1 MENIADLVT
10 HFVINALMALAIF
23 VVGRWIAL
31 QIVNI
36 VQKTLLAR
44 NMDTA
49 LVHFVR
55 SLAYWVL
62 LAFVL
67 IAALGQLGIQTASF
81 VAIIGAAGLAI
92 GLALQGS
99 LSNFA
104 SGILLLVFKPFK
116 AGDFVEVANTAGS
129 IEKIQIFTTELVT
142 PDNKQII
149 IPNSAITSGTIT
161 NYSAKDT
168 RRVDLTIGI
177 SYDDDIDKARELI
190 FDEISKDERILKDP
204 EPVVLVMAL
213 ADSSVNFAV
222 RSWAATSDYWPVYT
236 SLTESIKKRF
246 DKDGISIPYPQTDVH
261 IHQVKE

>member
-23 VVGRWIAL
+23 VVGRWIAF
-31 QIVNI
+31 QIANI
-36 VQKTLLAR
+36 LQKTLLAR

-55 SLAYWVL
+55 SLAYWAL
-62 LAFVL
+62 LVFVL
-67 IAALGQLGIQTASF
+67 IAALGQLGLQTASF
-81 VAIIGAAGLAI
+81 VAIVGAAGLAI

-104 SGILLLVFKPFK
+104 SGILLLFFKPFK

-222 RSWAATSDYWPVYT
+222 RSWAATPDYWPIYT

>member
-1 MENIADLVT
+1 
-10 HFVINALMALAIF
+10 
-23 VVGRWIAL
+23 
-31 QIVNI
+31 
-36 VQKTLLAR
+36 
-44 NMDTA
+44 MDAA
-49 LVHFVR
+49 LVHFVL
-55 SLAYWVL
+55 SLVYWGL
-62 LAFVL
+62 LAIVV

-104 SGILLLVFKPFK
+104 SGVLLLVFKPFK
-116 AGDFVEVANTAGS
+116 AGDFVEAAGTAGS

-149 IPNSAITSGTIT
+149 IPNSAITGGTIT

-190 FDEISKDERILKDP
+190 FDEISKDDRILKEP
-204 EPVVLVMAL
+204 EPVVLVMTL
-213 ADSSVNFAV
+213 GDSSVNFAV

-246 DKDGISIPYPQTDVH
+246 DKDGISIPFPQTDVH
-261 IHQVKE
+261 IHQAKE

>member
-23 VVGRWIAL
+23 VVGRWIAF
-31 QIVNI
+31 QIANI
-36 VQKTLLAR
+36 LQKTLLAR

-55 SLAYWVL
+55 SLAYWTL
-62 LAFVL
+62 LVFVL
-67 IAALGQLGIQTASF
+67 IAALGQLGLQTASF
-81 VAIIGAAGLAI
+81 VAIVGAAGLAI

-104 SGILLLVFKPFK
+104 SGILLLFFKPFK

-222 RSWAATSDYWPVYT
+222 RSWAATSDYWPIYT

-246 DKDGISIPYPQTDVH
+246 DKNGISIPYPQTDVH

>member
-23 VVGRWIAL
+23 VVGRWIAF
-31 QIVNI
+31 QIANI
-36 VQKTLLAR
+36 LQKTLLAR

-55 SLAYWVL
+55 SLAYWAL
-62 LAFVL
+62 LVFVL
-67 IAALGQLGIQTASF
+67 IAALGQLGLQTASF
-81 VAIIGAAGLAI
+81 VAIVGAAGLAI

-104 SGILLLVFKPFK
+104 SGILLLFFKPFK

-222 RSWAATSDYWPVYT
+222 RSWAATSDYWPIYT

>member
-1 MENIADLVT
+1 MENIADLIT
-10 HFVINALMALAIF
+10 HFVIDALMALAIF
-23 VVGRWIAL
+23 VVGRWVAFQVANLL
-31 QIVNI
+31 Q
-36 VQKTLLAR
+36 KGLTAR
-44 NMDTA
+44 EMDSA

-55 SLAYWVL
+55 SLVYWAL

-104 SGILLLVFKPFK
+104 SGVLLLVFKPFK
-116 AGDFVEVANTAGS
+116 SGDFVEVANTAGS

-190 FDEISKDERILKDP
+190 FDEIAKDDRIMKDP
-204 EPVVLVMAL
+204 EPVVLVMTL

>member
-1 MENIADLVT
+1 MENIADLIT
-10 HFVINALMALAIF
+10 HFVIDALMALAIF
-23 VVGRWIAL
+23 VVGRWVAFQVASLL
-31 QIVNI
+31 Q
-36 VQKTLLAR
+36 KGLTAR
-44 NMDTA
+44 EMDSA

-55 SLAYWVL
+55 SLVYWAL

-104 SGILLLVFKPFK
+104 SGVLLLVFKPFK
-116 AGDFVEVANTAGS
+116 SGDFVEVANTAGS

-190 FDEISKDERILKDP
+190 FDEIAKDDRIMKDP
-204 EPVVLVMAL
+204 EPVVLVMTL

>member
-10 HFVINALMALAIF
+10 HFVINAFMALAIF

-55 SLAYWVL
+55 SLVYWVL
-62 LAFVL
+62 IAFVL

-222 RSWAATSDYWPVYT
+222 RSWATTSDYWPVYT

-246 DKDGISIPYPQTDVH
+246 DKDGVSIPYPQTDVH

>member
-23 VVGRWIAL
+23 VVGRWIAF
-31 QIVNI
+31 QIANI
-36 VQKTLLAR
+36 LQKTLLAR
-44 NMDTA
+44 NLDAA

-55 SLAYWVL
+55 SLAYWAL
-62 LAFVL
+62 LVFVL
-67 IAALGQLGIQTASF
+67 VAALGQMGLQTASF

-104 SGILLLVFKPFK
+104 SGVLLLAFKPFK
-116 AGDFVEVANTAGS
+116 AGDYVEVANTAGS

-149 IPNSAITSGTIT
+149 IPNSSITSGTIT
-161 NYSAKDT
+161 NYSAKET
-168 RRVDLTIGI
+168 RRVDLKIGI

-204 EPVVLVMAL
+204 EPVVLVMTL

-222 RSWAATSDYWPVYT
+222 RSWAATSDYWPIYT

-246 DKDGISIPYPQTDVH
+246 DKDGVSIPYPQTDVH
-261 IHQVKE
+261 IHQVKQ

>member
-1 MENIADLVT
+1 
-10 HFVINALMALAIF
+10 
-23 VVGRWIAL
+23 
-31 QIVNI
+31 
-36 VQKTLLAR
+36 
-44 NMDTA
+44 
-49 LVHFVR
+49 
-55 SLAYWVL
+55 L
-62 LAFVL
+62 LAFVV

-104 SGILLLVFKPFK
+104 SGVLLLVFKPFK
-116 AGDFVEVANTAGS
+116 AGDFVEAAGTAGS

-149 IPNSAITSGTIT
+149 IPNSAITGGTIT

-190 FDEISKDERILKDP
+190 FDEISIDDRILKEP
-204 EPVVLVMAL
+204 EPVVLVMTL
-213 ADSSVNFAV
+213 GDSSVNFAL

-246 DKDGISIPYPQTDVH
+246 DKDGISIPFPQTDVH
-261 IHQVKE
+261 IHQAKE

>member
-23 VVGRWIAL
+23 VVGRWIAF
-31 QIVNI
+31 QIANI
-36 VQKTLLAR
+36 LQKTLLAR

-55 SLAYWVL
+55 SLAYWAL
-62 LAFVL
+62 LVFVL
-67 IAALGQLGIQTASF
+67 IAALGQLGLQTASF
-81 VAIIGAAGLAI
+81 VAIVGAAGLAI

-104 SGILLLVFKPFK
+104 SGILLLFFKPFK

-161 NYSAKDT
+161 NYSARNT

-204 EPVVLVMAL
+204 EPVVLVMTL
-213 ADSSVNFAV
+213 GDSSVNFAV

-246 DKDGISIPYPQTDVH
+246 DKDGVSIPYPQTDVH